1 MLSLIIFSRLVNLE
15 TWISANYLL
24 ELSKDQNQQFH
35 FLAQHTLHMYV
46 NMLFILQKLIWS
58 YCIQYPP
65 SWFSCGADAVPGP
78 EVPVK
83 ILQHNIAN
91 AATPEE
97 AKKAREQLDELMKNR
112 KFMEGV
118 VHDVIDVITND
129 VGLTNTIFTENVEL
143 TQ

>member
-1 MLSLIIFSRLVNLE
+1 
-15 TWISANYLL
+15 
-24 ELSKDQNQQFH
+24 
-35 FLAQHTLHMYV
+35 MYPP
-46 NMLFILQKLIWS
+46 
-58 YCIQYPP
+58 QYPP

-83 ILQHNIAN
+83 ILQNNIAN

-97 AKKAREQLDELMKNR
+97 AKAAREKLDELMKNR

-118 VHDVIDVITND
+118 VHDVINVITND
-129 VGLTNTIFTENVEL
+129 VGLTSTIFTENVEL

>member
-1 MLSLIIFSRLVNLE
+1 ME

>member
-1 MLSLIIFSRLVNLE
+1 
-15 TWISANYLL
+15 
-24 ELSKDQNQQFH
+24 
-35 FLAQHTLHMYV
+35 MYPP
-46 NMLFILQKLIWS
+46 
-58 YCIQYPP
+58 QYPP

-83 ILQHNIAN
+83 ILQNNIAN

-97 AKKAREQLDELMKNR
+97 AKVAREKLDELMKNR

-118 VHDVIDVITND
+118 VHDVINVITND
-129 VGLTNTIFTENVEL
+129 VGLTSTIFTENVEL